1 MNRKNPSK
9 AQLQR
14 ANERLQRAAKREH
27 ADADRARDAMLA
39 SDRMRDNA
47 LQLLGEIAPDLLNL
61 MVRPTYLKPD
71 PRLPVVRSYP
81 RMRMSH
87 RDLLRGLP
95 PAEQER
101 CIDHWIT
108 RMRFEIESNP
118 ERYDGCRML
127 CFRIQR
133 PKGKDSLAW
142 MHAFDDRMID
152 HSPTGLRW
160 MIMGMAERLCD
171 ELEQKIGGGRG

>member
-1 MNRKNPSK
+1 MNRKTPSK
-9 AQLQR
+9 AQLRR

-61 MVRPTYLKPD
+61 LVRPTYLKSD
-71 PRLPVVRSYP
+71 PGLPVVRSYP
-81 RMRMSH
+81 RMRMSY
-87 RDLLRGLP
+87 RALLRGLP

-108 RMRFEIESNP
+108 RMRLEIKYLP
-118 ERYDGCRML
+118 ELYNQRMV
-127 CFRIQR
+127 CFRMQR

-142 MHAFDDRMID
+142 MQAFDDRLID